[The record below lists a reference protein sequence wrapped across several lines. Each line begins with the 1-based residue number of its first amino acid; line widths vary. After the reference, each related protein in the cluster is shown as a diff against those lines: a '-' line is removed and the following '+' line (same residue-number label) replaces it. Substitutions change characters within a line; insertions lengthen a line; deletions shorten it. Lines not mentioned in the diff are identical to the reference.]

1 MGRLVEAL
9 GKLAQLGRIDLGIVG
24 KGRARPH
31 EDETGQNEREASTDQ
46 LHCSNKDRGSSREV
60 PLPGKKRRRQA
71 ADCVSI
77 IALFP
82 LLPQIMLRRII
93 LLVLLLPSLVFA
105 QMTPPTVAAKAW
117 VLLDVGS
124 GQVLTAE
131 KPDERIEPASLT
143 KLMTAYLTFAAI
155 KNKTL
160 SLDQTVPVS
169 EKAWKVS
176 GSKMF
181 IQPLLPVTV
190 KELIHGMIIQ
200 SGNDACVALAE
211 AIAGSEENF
220 VQLMN
225 KEATRLGLKNTH
237 FENSTGL
244 PHPSHLASVRDLAA
258 LATAIIRD
266 FPEFYPIYSIKEYTY
281 NKIKQPNRNRLLFI
295 DPTVDGIKT
304 GHTDSAGYCLIAS
317 AKRNERRLVSVVVGT
332 TSDSV
337 RAQESQKLL
346 NWGYLAFDTVK
357 VYSANQAVNE
367 FRIWKGAENTV
378 KAGFLNDFVLS
389 LPKGDAEK
397 LKANVVS
404 QQPLLAPVAK
414 GQPIGTL
421 QLSLDGKPVGD
432 YPIVAL
438 EEVPQAGWFGRLWDA
453 IRLWFKS
460 L

>member
-1 MGRLVEAL
+1 MGV
-9 GKLAQLGRIDLGIVG
+9 
-24 KGRARPH
+24 
-31 EDETGQNEREASTDQ
+31 T
-46 LHCSNKDRGSSREV
+46 
-60 PLPGKKRRRQA
+60 
-71 ADCVSI
+71 I
-77 IALFP
+77 IALFSFS
-82 LLPQIMLRRII
+82 LLIMLRRII
-93 LLVLLLPSLVFA
+93 LLLLVLPALAFA

-117 VLLDVGS
+117 LLLDVGS
-124 GQVLTAE
+124 GQTLTAE

-143 KLMTAYLTFAAI
+143 KLMTAYLSFAAV
-155 KNKTL
+155 KNKTIA
-160 SLDQTVPVS
+160 LDQVVPVS
-169 EKAWKVS
+169 ERAWKVP

-181 IQPLLPVTV
+181 IEPNMPVTV

-211 AIAGSEENF
+211 VIAGSEENF

-225 KEATRLGLKNTH
+225 KEAARLGLKNTH

-244 PHPSHLASVRDLAA
+244 PHPSHLASVRDLAT

-281 NKIKQPNRNRLLFI
+281 NKIKQPNRNRLLYI
-295 DPTVDGIKT
+295 DPTVDGVKT

-332 TSDSV
+332 TSDGV

-357 VYSANQAVNE
+357 VYTANQAVQE
-367 FRIWKGAENTV
+367 FRIWKGQENMV

-389 LPKGDAEK
+389 LPKGDGDK

-404 QQPLLAPVAK
+404 QQPLMAPVAK
-414 GQPIGTL
+414 GQAIGTL
-421 QLSLDGKPVGD
+421 QLSLDGKPVGE
-432 YPIVAL
+432 YPLVAL
-438 EEVPQAGWFGRLWDA
+438 EEVPEAGWFGRLWDA
-453 IRLWFKS
+453 IRLWFKN

>member
-1 MGRLVEAL
+1 MGV
-9 GKLAQLGRIDLGIVG
+9 
-24 KGRARPH
+24 
-31 EDETGQNEREASTDQ
+31 T
-46 LHCSNKDRGSSREV
+46 
-60 PLPGKKRRRQA
+60 
-71 ADCVSI
+71 I
-77 IALFP
+77 IALFSFF
-82 LLPQIMLRRII
+82 LLIMLRRII
-93 LLVLLLPSLVFA
+93 LLLLVLPALAFA

-117 VLLDVGS
+117 LLLDVGS
-124 GQVLTAE
+124 GQTLTAE

-143 KLMTAYLTFAAI
+143 KLMTAYLSFAAV
-155 KNKTL
+155 KNKTIA
-160 SLDQTVPVS
+160 LDQVVPVS
-169 EKAWKVS
+169 ERAWKVP

-181 IQPLLPVTV
+181 IEPNMPVTV

-211 AIAGSEENF
+211 VIAGSEENF

-225 KEATRLGLKNTH
+225 KEAARLGLKNTH

-244 PHPSHLASVRDLAA
+244 PHPSHLASVRDLAT

-281 NKIKQPNRNRLLFI
+281 NKIRQPNRNRLLYI
-295 DPTVDGIKT
+295 DPTVDGVKT

-332 TSDSV
+332 TSDGV

-357 VYSANQAVNE
+357 VYTANQAVQE
-367 FRIWKGAENTV
+367 FRIWKGQENMV

-389 LPKGDAEK
+389 LPKGDGDK

-404 QQPLLAPVAK
+404 QQPLMAPVAK
-414 GQPIGTL
+414 GQAIGTL
-421 QLSLDGKPVGD
+421 QLSLDGKPVGE
-432 YPIVAL
+432 YPLVAL
-438 EEVPQAGWFGRLWDA
+438 EEVPEAGWFGRLWDA
-453 IRLWFKS
+453 IRLWFKN

>member
-1 MGRLVEAL
+1 
-9 GKLAQLGRIDLGIVG
+9 VG
-24 KGRARPH
+24 V
-31 EDETGQNEREASTDQ
+31 T
-46 LHCSNKDRGSSREV
+46 
-60 PLPGKKRRRQA
+60 
-71 ADCVSI
+71 I
-77 IALFP
+77 IALFSFS
-82 LLPQIMLRRII
+82 LLIMLRRII
-93 LLVLLLPSLVFA
+93 LLLLVLPALAFA

-117 VLLDVGS
+117 LLLDVGS
-124 GQVLTAE
+124 GQTLTAE

-143 KLMTAYLTFAAI
+143 KLMTAYLSFAAV
-155 KNKTL
+155 KNKTIA
-160 SLDQTVPVS
+160 LDQVVPVS
-169 EKAWKVS
+169 ERAWKVP

-181 IQPLLPVTV
+181 IEPNMPVTV

-211 AIAGSEENF
+211 VIAGSEENF

-225 KEATRLGLKNTH
+225 KEAARLGLKNTH

-244 PHPSHLASVRDLAA
+244 PHPSHLASVRDLAT

-281 NKIKQPNRNRLLFI
+281 NKIKQPNRNRLLYI
-295 DPTVDGIKT
+295 DPTVDGVKT

-317 AKRNERRLVSVVVGT
+317 AKRNERRLISVVVGT
-332 TSDSV
+332 TSDGV

-357 VYSANQAVNE
+357 VYTANQAVQE
-367 FRIWKGAENTV
+367 FRIWKGQENMV

-389 LPKGDAEK
+389 LPKGDGDK

-404 QQPLLAPVAK
+404 QQPLMAPVAK
-414 GQPIGTL
+414 GQAIGTL
-421 QLSLDGKPVGD
+421 QLSLDGKPVGE
-432 YPIVAL
+432 YPLVAL
-438 EEVPQAGWFGRLWDA
+438 EEVPEAGWFGRLWDA
-453 IRLWFKS
+453 IRLWFKN

>member
-1 MGRLVEAL
+1 
-9 GKLAQLGRIDLGIVG
+9 
-24 KGRARPH
+24 
-31 EDETGQNEREASTDQ
+31 
-46 LHCSNKDRGSSREV
+46 
-60 PLPGKKRRRQA
+60 
-71 ADCVSI
+71 
-77 IALFP
+77 
-82 LLPQIMLRRII
+82 MLRRII
-93 LLVLLLPSLVFA
+93 LLLLVLPALAFA
-105 QMTPPTVAAKAW
+105 QMTPPPVAARAW
-117 VLLDVGS
+117 LLLDVGS

-131 KPDERIEPASLT
+131 QPDQRIEPASLT
-143 KLMTAYLTFAAI
+143 KLMTAYLAFSAV

-160 SLDQTVPVS
+160 TLDQTIPVS
-169 EKAWKVS
+169 PKAWKVP

-181 IQPLLPVTV
+181 IEPQTPVTV
-190 KELIHGMIIQ
+190 KELLHGMIIQ

-211 AIAGSEENF
+211 AIAGSEEAF
-220 VQLMN
+220 
-225 KEATRLGLKNTH
+225 AH
-237 FENSTGL
+237 FENATGL
-244 PHPSHLASVRDLAA
+244 PHPSHLTTVRDLSVLAA
-258 LATAIIRD
+258 AIIRD

-281 NKIKQPNRNRLLFI
+281 NKIKQPNRNRLLFL

-317 AKRNERRLVSVVVGT
+317 AKRNDRRLVSVVVGT

-367 FRIWKGAENTV
+367 FRVWKGSENAV

-389 LPKGDAEK
+389 LPKGDAQK
-397 LKANVVS
+397 LKADVVS
-404 QQPLLAPVAK
+404 QQPLLAPLAK

-421 QLSLDGKPVGD
+421 QLSLDGKPIGS

-438 EEVPQAGWFGRLWDA
+438 DEVPEAGWFGRMWDA
-453 IRLWFKS
+453 IRLWFKN

>member
-1 MGRLVEAL
+1 MD
-9 GKLAQLGRIDLGIVG
+9 RIATQDR
-24 KGRARPH
+24 KGATKVPH
-31 EDETGQNEREASTDQ
+31 PLTITSG
-46 LHCSNKDRGSSREV
+46 RGSV
-60 PLPGKKRRRQA
+60 G
-71 ADCVSI
+71 VTI
-77 IALFP
+77 ITPFSFSHL
-82 LLPQIMLRRII
+82 IMLRRII
-93 LLVLLLPSLVFA
+93 LLLLVLPALAFA

-117 VLLDVGS
+117 LLLDVGS
-124 GQVLTAE
+124 GQTLTAE

-143 KLMTAYLTFAAI
+143 KLMTAYLSFAAV

-160 SLDQTVPVS
+160 SLDQVVPVS
-169 EKAWKVS
+169 ERAWKVP

-181 IQPLLPVTV
+181 IEPNMPVTV

-211 AIAGSEENF
+211 VIAGSEENF

-225 KEATRLGLKNTH
+225 KEAARLGLKNTH
-237 FENSTGL
+237 FENATGL
-244 PHPSHLASVRDLAA
+244 PHPSHLTSVRDLAT

-281 NKIKQPNRNRLLFI
+281 NKIKQPNRNRLLYI
-295 DPTVDGIKT
+295 DPTVDGVKT
-304 GHTDSAGYCLIAS
+304 GHTESAGYCLIAS

-357 VYSANQAVNE
+357 VYGANQAVQE
-367 FRIWKGAENTV
+367 FRIWKGQENMV

-389 LPKGDAEK
+389 LPKGDGDK

-404 QQPLLAPVAK
+404 QQPLMAPVAK
-414 GQPIGTL
+414 GQTIGTL
-421 QLSLDGKPVGD
+421 QLSLDGKPVGE
-432 YPIVAL
+432 YPLVAL
-438 EEVPQAGWFGRLWDA
+438 EEVPEAGWFGRLWDA
-453 IRLWFKS
+453 IRLWFKN

>member
-1 MGRLVEAL
+1 M
-9 GKLAQLGRIDLGIVG
+9 VG
-24 KGRARPH
+24 GV
-31 EDETGQNEREASTDQ
+31 T
-46 LHCSNKDRGSSREV
+46 
-60 PLPGKKRRRQA
+60 
-71 ADCVSI
+71 I
-77 IALFP
+77 IALFS
-82 LLPQIMLRRII
+82 LLHPAMLRRII
-93 LLVLLLPSLVFA
+93 LLLLVLPSLAFA
-105 QMTPPTVAAKAW
+105 QMTPPTVSARAW

-131 KPDERIEPASLT
+131 KPDQRIEPASLT
-143 KLMTAYLTFAAI
+143 KLMTAYLAFSAV

-160 SLDQTVPVS
+160 SLEQTIPVS
-169 EKAWKVS
+169 EKAWKVP

-181 IQPLLPVTV
+181 IEPLKPVTV
-190 KELIHGMIIQ
+190 NELLHGMIIQ

-220 VQLMN
+220 AQLMN
-225 KEATRLGLKNTH
+225 KEAARLGMKNTH
-237 FENSTGL
+237 FENATGL
-244 PHPSHLASVRDLAA
+244 PHPSHLTSVRDLSI
-258 LATAIIRD
+258 LASAIIRD

-295 DPTVDGIKT
+295 DPTVDGVKT

-367 FRIWKGAENTV
+367 FRIWKGTENMV
-378 KAGFLNDFVLS
+378 KGGFLNDFVLS

-404 QQPLLAPVAK
+404 QQPLMAPVTK
-414 GQPIGTL
+414 GQTIGTL
-421 QLSLDGKPVGD
+421 QLSLNDKPVGD

-438 EEVPQAGWFGRLWDA
+438 DDIPEAGWFGRLWDA
-453 IRLWFKS
+453 IRLWFKN

>member
-1 MGRLVEAL
+1 
-9 GKLAQLGRIDLGIVG
+9 
-24 KGRARPH
+24 
-31 EDETGQNEREASTDQ
+31 
-46 LHCSNKDRGSSREV
+46 
-60 PLPGKKRRRQA
+60 
-71 ADCVSI
+71 
-77 IALFP
+77 
-82 LLPQIMLRRII
+82 
-93 LLVLLLPSLVFA
+93 
-105 QMTPPTVAAKAW
+105 MTPPTVAAKAW
-117 VLLDVGS
+117 LLLDVGS

-155 KNKTL
+155 KNKTI

-181 IQPLLPVTV
+181 IEPLKPVTV

-237 FENSTGL
+237 FENATGL
-244 PHPSHLASVRDLAA
+244 PHPSHLASVADLAA

-281 NKIKQPNRNRLLFI
+281 NKIRQPNRNRLLFT
-295 DPTVDGIKT
+295 DPTVDGVKT

-317 AKRNERRLVSVVVGT
+317 AKRNDRRLVSVVVGT

-378 KAGFLNDFVLS
+378 KAGFLNDFMLS

-404 QQPLLAPVAK
+404 QQPLLAPVTK

-438 EEVPQAGWFGRLWDA
+438 EEVPQAGWFGRMWDA